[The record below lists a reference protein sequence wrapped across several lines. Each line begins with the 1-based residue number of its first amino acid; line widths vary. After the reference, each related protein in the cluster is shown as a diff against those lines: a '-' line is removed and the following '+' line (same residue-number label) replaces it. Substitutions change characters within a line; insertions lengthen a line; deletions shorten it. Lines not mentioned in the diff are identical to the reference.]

1 MDHPDFIVCS
11 CMVNFIGLK
20 RVKHFSQIVCLI
32 FSRNP
37 EGPPVESPELSVEP
51 FLREPDPSDI
61 ANCRNTF
68 CFQFEQT
75 ACASS
80 QLVGGKG
87 SQLALLTAIQNK
99 VLLHKV

>member
-1 MDHPDFIVCS
+1 M
-11 CMVNFIGLK
+11 
-20 RVKHFSQIVCLI
+20 CLI
-32 FSRNP
+32 LSRNP
-37 EGPPVESPELSVEP
+37 DGPPVELPEVSVVP

-68 CFQFEQT
+68 CFQFEQA

-87 SQLALLTAIQNK
+87 SQLALLTSIQNK
-99 VLLHKV
+99 VWVKFSGLLLNSRVLG